1 LKIATADDFE
11 DLNKMALNFL
21 AASPYKD
28 HGNPE
33 VISAFIKDII
43 NGDPAQK
50 IILMRPTEGFVAG
63 MVTPFI
69 FGSDPLATEI
79 AWWVE
84 PDKRSSGIGAELHKA
99 LEYWAKNV
107 ANCKFMSMASL
118 DKTVEKYYKKNG
130 YKLYERAYMKVL

>member
-1 LKIATADDFE
+1 MKIAAPEDFE
-11 DLNKMALNFL
+11 DLKTMGMNFL
-21 AASPYKD
+21 NASPYKD
-28 HGNPE
+28 HGDEE
-33 VISAFIKDII
+33 VISKIIVNFIS
-43 NGDPAQK
+43 GDPSEK
-50 IILMRPTEGFVAG
+50 IILLKSGEGFVIG

-69 FGSDPLATEI
+69 FGKDPVATEI

-84 PDKRSSGIGAELHKA
+84 PDKRSQGLGAELHQA

-107 ANCKFMSMASL
+107 AGCKFMSMASL